1 MTGYSQINPFL
12 PELFLVTVFLPAKES
27 KLRQELSVQRRGQAK
42 MLSLL
47 HHCAGT
53 QLSPEKA
60 ASLPPESSYFQY
72 TTKWDHHTF
81 IQVGVRKTMAGSQKD
96 PL

>member
-12 PELFLVTVFLPAKES
+12 PELLLVMVFLPAKES
-27 KLRQELSVQRRGQAK
+27 KLRQELSVQRRGEAK

-53 QLSPEKA
+53 QLSPEKT
-60 ASLPPESSYFQY
+60 ASLPPEAFPIFSTPPNGTITHSFR
-72 TTKWDHHTF
+72 W
-81 IQVGVRKTMAGSQKD
+81 G
-96 PL
+96 